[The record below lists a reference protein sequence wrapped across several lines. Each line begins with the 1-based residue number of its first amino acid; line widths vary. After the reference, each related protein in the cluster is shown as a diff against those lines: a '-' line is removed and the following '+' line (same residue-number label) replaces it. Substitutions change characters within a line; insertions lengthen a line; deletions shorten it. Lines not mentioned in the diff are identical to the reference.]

1 MEKEIL
7 YTVIKEQ
14 KVSAPFLQREFNLT
28 YFQASGVIKN
38 FERLGIIG
46 KKNGSKPRIIN
57 YKLNVESDIT
67 L

>member
-14 KVSAPFLQREFNLT
+14 KISASFLQRKFNLT
-28 YFQASGVIKN
+28 YFQASEVIKN

-46 KKNGSKPRIIN
+46 KENGSKPRIIN
-57 YKLNVESDIT
+57 
-67 L
+67 

>member
-14 KVSAPFLQREFNLT
+14 KVSAPFLQRKFNLT
-28 YFQASGVIKN
+28 YFQASEVIKN

-57 YKLNVESDIT
+57 YKLNN
-67 L
+67 

>member
-28 YFQASGVIKN
+28 YFQASEVIKN

-57 YKLNVESDIT
+57 YKLNN
-67 L
+67 